1 MNLQCGYGVRRKD
14 DFPEIIYNRG
24 CVDSAQTWL
33 DQNLV
38 IVAAVAV
45 GVAIV
50 QILGICFAQN
60 LRADIIAQKA
70 KWTRYK

>member
-1 MNLQCGYGVRRKD
+1 MRRKD
-14 DFPEIIYNRG
+14 DFSDKIYNKG
-24 CVDSAQTWL
+24 CVDAAQMWL

-45 GVAIV
+45 GVAVV
-50 QILGICFAQN
+50 QILGICFSQN
-60 LRADIIAQKA
+60 LRADILAQKA

>member
-1 MNLQCGYGVRRKD
+1 MNLQCGYGVRRKED
-14 DFPEIIYNRG
+14 VSDIIFGKG
-24 CVDSAQTWL
+24 CMDAAQMWL

-45 GVAIV
+45 GIAVV

-60 LRADIIAQKA
+60 LRSDILAQKA
-70 KWTRYK
+70 KWVRYH